1 MPPAARESAA
11 TPWLAYLCLGASM
24 ALVGS
29 YVGLSK
35 LLLAVFPVF
44 LLAWLRFA
52 IAAPAMLHWLRRE
65 PWEAPTTRRERR
77 LLFLQSLFG
86 NVLFSVCMLFG
97 VLYTSALAAGVV
109 MAAIPAAVALLSRL
123 WLGERLGPRVVLAIA
138 CAAAGIALLAL
149 AAAPGAAPAQGA
161 LVDAPGAAPQG
172 ALVGAPWWGWAL
184 LLAAVFCEATYVV
197 IGKRLTG
204 RVSPRRI
211 SALINLWGL
220 ALITSLGLWYA
231 LDFDFASVAAPTW
244 ALLVFYAL
252 AASMAAVWLW
262 MQGLRRVPAAQA
274 GVFTVW
280 LPIGAAAVGIGV
292 LGEPFGALHGVALAL
307 AIAGVVLATGAG
319 SARRPAAQP

>member
-1 MPPAARESAA
+1 MSTPERTPAAS
-11 TPWLAYLCLGASM
+11 PWLAYFCLGASM

-29 YVGLSK
+29 YVGLAK

-65 PWEAPTTRRERR
+65 PWEAPTTRSERR

-97 VLYTSALAAGVV
+97 VLHTSALAAGVV

-123 WLGERLGPRVVLAIA
+123 WLGEPLTPRVGLAIA

-149 AAAPGAAPAQGA
+149 AAPAAAT
-161 LVDAPGAAPQG
+161 AAAG
-172 ALVGAPWWGWAL
+172 SLAAAPWWGWAL

-197 IGKRLTG
+197 IGKRLSG

-220 ALITSLGLWYA
+220 VLITPLGLWHA
-231 LDFDFASVAAPTW
+231 LDFDFAAVAAPTW

-252 AASMAAVWLW
+252 AASMVAVWLW

-280 LPIGAAAVGIGV
+280 LPVGAAAVGIGV
-292 LGEPFGALHGVALAL
+292 LGEPFGALHGLALAL
-307 AIAGVVLATGAG
+307 AIAGVVLATQPRSG
-319 SARRPAAQP
+319 S

>member
-149 AAAPGAAPAQGA
+149 AAAPGAAQS
-161 LVDAPGAAPQG
+161 PGTLAA
-172 ALVGAPWWGWAL
+172 APWWGWAL

-220 ALITSLGLWYA
+220 ALITPLGLWYA

-252 AASMAAVWLW
+252 AASMVAVWLW